1 MELQSDWEIGVIE
14 TVFFPKQF
22 LSNTHK
28 QPIHTHNQNMSNAWK
43 KLKEMVGVEDEDAP
57 TSRLEQF
64 DQPVTANRRTV
75 CFIRTISHRVF
86 THFSFQHR
94 ESLDLQ

>member
-1 MELQSDWEIGVIE
+1 
-14 TVFFPKQF
+14 
-22 LSNTHK
+22 
-28 QPIHTHNQNMSNAWK
+28 MSNAWK

-64 DQPVTANRRTV
+64 DQLVTANRRTV